1 MGDINPAEDKVRER
15 IEHELKD
22 EIADLDVS
30 DDALELV
37 TGGAVNGSDGPIC
50 GPVA

>member
-1 MGDINPAEDKVRER
+1 MGEANPLQNKERER
-15 IEHELKD
+15 IESELKD

-30 DDALELV
+30 DEALELV
-37 TGGAVNGSDGPIC
+37 TGGMGSDGPIC